1 MEKKQR
7 FRGFFCEQLQEA
19 SLYKS
24 MFKKNTKSRLS
35 VSPYFL
41 CSLSTTSVVKLRDR
55 QLICTM
61 SKNHRRKHFLRSW
74 LKSKVAQ
81 WPRFRR
87 TGWCDLRSDLRR
99 HPRPKF
105 AKIVILSSLKD
116 DHFFIPEGP
125 HLRPFEAAASNRL
138 LRPPPQ
144 IRPPRPSEAVSVLR
158 LGSDLRGGRAKQAA
172 VGLVCQAKRA
182 VSGGLA

>member
-1 MEKKQR
+1 MKAPTYTEHTNISCKSIFNFYLQNIKREQKGWKKQR

-116 DHFFIPEGP
+116 DHFFIP
-125 HLRPFEAAASNRL
+125 
-138 LRPPPQ
+138 
-144 IRPPRPSEAVSVLR
+144 
-158 LGSDLRGGRAKQAA
+158 
-172 VGLVCQAKRA
+172 
-182 VSGGLA
+182 